1 VASRCAIVV
10 AVLVVLLAG
19 ADSARACTCVPIDV
33 DRALK
38 RSDGA
43 FNGRLLSVRHPA
55 GTVDTKFR
63 YRIGHVA
70 KGPFRRGQV
79 VTVWSLNSEAICGL
93 PGDVGRLYGLFVRRD
108 GERWTSSL
116 CLTISP
122 KRLRRATPDAGASA
136 CG

>member
-1 VASRCAIVV
+1 MSRFALVLT
-10 AVLVVLLAG
+10 ALVVLIVG
-19 ADSARACTCVPIDV
+19 VESASACTCVPIDV
-33 DRALK
+33 ERTLK

-43 FNGRLLSVRHPA
+43 FNGRLLSVRQPE
-55 GTVDTKFR
+55 GTVDRRFR
-63 YRIGHVA
+63 YRVGHVA

-93 PGDVGRLYGLFVRRD
+93 PGGVGRVYGLFVRRAD
-108 GERWTSSL
+108 ERWTSSL

-122 KRLRRATPDAGASA
+122 KRMRRATPDAAASA